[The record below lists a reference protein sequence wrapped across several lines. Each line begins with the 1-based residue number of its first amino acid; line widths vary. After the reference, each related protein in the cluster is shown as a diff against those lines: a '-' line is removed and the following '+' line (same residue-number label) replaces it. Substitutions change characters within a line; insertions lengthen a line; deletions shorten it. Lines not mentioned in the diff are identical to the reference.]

1 MLTKRE
7 FGLALVCGAGS
18 LSFSG
23 LRRSVA
29 ADDWKGRLERNLAV
43 IDAQSGGRLGVAV
56 LDTESGLS
64 AGLRADER
72 FPLCSTFK
80 CLAAAAV
87 LQRVDRGQ
95 SRLEQQIRFD
105 AKDVVANSPA
115 TKDHVESGM
124 TLAEICAAAL
134 TLSDNTAG
142 NLLLREIGGPA
153 GLTSFARSLGDEI
166 TRLDRWEVE
175 LNEAL
180 PGDPRDTTTP
190 AAMLK
195 NLQRLI
201 LGDALS
207 ETSRQRLTDW
217 MVANKT
223 GDARL
228 RAGLPRDWRVAD
240 KTGAGEHGT
249 TNDVGLF
256 WAPGRKP
263 VLVAAYL
270 TGSQASVEQRNA
282 TLAKVAHA
290 AAEVAMARGH

>member
-7 FGLALVCGAGS
+7 FGLAVLGVAGS
-18 LSFSG
+18 LSLSG
-23 LRRSVA
+23 SRCTIA
-29 ADDWKGRLERNLAV
+29 ADDQKRRLEQDLAA
-43 IDAQSGGRLGVAV
+43 IEAQSGGRLGVAV
-56 LDTESGLS
+56 HDIDSGLS

-72 FPLCSTFK
+72 FPMCSTFK

-95 SRLEQQIRFD
+95 SRLDQQIRFA

-115 TKDHVESGM
+115 TKDRVASGM
-124 TLAEICAAAL
+124 TLAEICVAAL

-142 NLLLREIGGPA
+142 NMLLREIGGPA
-153 GLTSFARSLGDEI
+153 ALTSFVRSLGDEL

-190 AAMLK
+190 AAMVNDLH
-195 NLQRLI
+195 RLI
-201 LGDALS
+201 LGGALS
-207 ETSRQRLTDW
+207 ETSRQMLTDW

-223 GDARL
+223 GDTRL

-240 KTGAGEHGT
+240 KTGAGERGT
-249 TNDVGLF
+249 TNDVGIF

-263 VLVAAYL
+263 VVVAAYL
-270 TGSQASVEQRNA
+270 TGAQASTEQRNA

-290 AAEVAMARGH
+290 VAEVVTAHAG